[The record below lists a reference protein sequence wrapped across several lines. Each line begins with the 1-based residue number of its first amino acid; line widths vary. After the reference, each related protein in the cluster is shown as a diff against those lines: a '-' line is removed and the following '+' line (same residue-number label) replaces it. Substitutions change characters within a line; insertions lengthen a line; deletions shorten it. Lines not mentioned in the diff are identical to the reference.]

1 MNRQKTSMAFLVYT
15 VVGMTA
21 FFVLGNPRGIDDNYV
36 ATIIPAQVM
45 AADRLFA
52 KRRRSLHAEKK

>member
-1 MNRQKTSMAFLVYT
+1 MAFLVYC

-21 FFVLGNPRGIDDNYV
+21 FFVLENPREIDNNYV
-36 ATIIPAQVM
+36 ATIIPALVM

-52 KRRRSLHAEKK
+52 KRRRSLRAETR